1 MQVEIF
7 DDWRSIVHSIVGG
20 VSHFFP
26 LISIIFFVYEIAE
39 YFVKHEDIKCTIGD
53 IIEFSIGFTAIGLL
67 V

>member
-7 DDWRSIVHSIVGG
+7 DDWRSIVHVIVGG
-20 VSHFFP
+20 VSPLFP

-39 YFVKHEDIKCTIGD
+39 YLVKHEDIRCTIGD
-53 IIEFSIGFTAIGLL
+53 IVEFSIGFTAIGLL

>member
-20 VSHFFP
+20 VSYFFP

-39 YFVKHEDIKCTIGD
+39 YFVKQEDIKCTIGD
-53 IIEFSIGFTAIGLL
+53 IVEFSIGFTAIGLL